1 MTGGAV
7 KQVAKISHNDGIS
20 GTIKRGTFFHDGKK
34 VSGIDLTKLVD
45 FDLSKPIRFDLDGDL
60 DRMAREVAELMA
72 APLEI
77 DLGPSAETM
86 AENMSAI
93 FAPKPL
99 I

>member
-1 MTGGAV
+1 MLVYGGFCW
-7 KQVAKISHNDGIS
+7 I
-20 GTIKRGTFFHDGKK
+20 K

-45 FDLSKPIRFDLDGDL
+45 FDLSKPITFHLDGDL